1 MSKHVFGW
9 SYPPGVTGTEPEI
22 AGYDCQDCCD
32 TGRIGD
38 DDCDVCGE
46 GEVSFSAWVSP
57 VQRIINICAS
67 ISFSA
72 CTCSSPRT
80 ALDEIHAIA
89 KAIQGTN
96 EGV

>member
-1 MSKHVFGW
+1 M
-9 SYPPGVTGTEPEI
+9 I
-22 AGYDCQDCCD
+22 DCQDCGD

-46 GEVSFSAWVSP
+46 GGVSAWVSP
-57 VQRIINICAS
+57 VQRIIDICEAGEFNTAS
-67 ISFSA
+67 DA
-72 CTCSSPRT
+72 RA

-96 EGV
+96 EGEV